1 MRILVA
7 GLPNCGKS
15 TLFNRLCRAH
25 RHTGNY
31 AGVTVSVGEGHLRGH
46 GDIRLVDLPGC
57 YALSDGKEGGIAA
70 AEIAQGAWDAAMLVC
85 DAAAPERSLGL
96 LWEMRAA
103 QKPLCLVCNLTDD
116 LRRLGL
122 ALDATTLS
130 DVLGLP
136 VFAVSARTGEGL
148 PDLVAWL
155 CVPSSRR
162 DALQPPQGKSGT
174 RPLRLPRTA
183 DRQNGQGVICPSLAG
198 GKMRDIRPKPPLHS
212 PEKATGTPLFE
223 RKERDLPPLPH
234 GRVCSGD
241 CCLCGAKANAVS
253 TIRPLSCA
261 ALSRGATD
269 AGRTKPAPT
278 KPAPA
283 RAHAFSCAASAASDH
298 AAASGVRT
306 FSHTTSSPP
315 PHLSAAVAATLHP
328 AGKSDLA
335 GRRER
340 VDRLLCGRWGYLL
353 FAGVAGVL
361 FCAVRLV
368 SGGRPAALMAGL
380 CEAAVS
386 AVRQGLTGAGLPAPV
401 REFVCDGV
409 LGGALSVGGFLLPLF
424 VLFFGLA
431 WLEDS
436 GYPARAVFLF
446 DRPMRRLGLSGESA
460 FPLLLGFGCTVTGAM
475 ACRTVGDG
483 RARDRTLSVL
493 PCLSCSAKLPVYL
506 FVASAV
512 AGRAAGGGRVF
523 WLYPLGV
530 GMALVQL
537 LLFQKRAKK
546 PSKTPENTQ
555 NPPAFMLEMPPLR
568 RPSLKVAFGVAL
580 GKTVGFLGRV
590 VGAVTLCSACLWLL
604 SHLSPTLAFCADPA
618 DSLLCLLCRL
628 PAALFAPLG
637 CGDWRLTAA
646 LVCGL
651 CAKETVAATLSVLLC
666 GECIALSTA
675 VPFCLLVLLWP
686 PCLNAQLSLWQE
698 SERKSTLLW
707 GLAFQLA
714 AGYLLAAVA
723 HLLLLWAGR

>member
-46 GDIRLVDLPGC
+46 VDIRLVDLPGC

-70 AEIAQGAWDAAMLVC
+70 AEIAQGAWDGALLVC
-85 DAAAPERSLGL
+85 DAAAPERSVGL
-96 LWEMRAA
+96 LWEMRSA

-122 ALDATTLS
+122 ALDVPALS

-148 PDLVAWL
+148 PALVAWL
-155 CVPSSRR
+155 CAQAPCRQTSAASSHEPAKRRASKQTARCKTADFRACESAARFQTGDHSQKPPSSNGITGTCRR
-162 DALQPPQGKSGT
+162 SSVEFGRQNSPPQSGKTVGRSCRLCDAKKACLGGCPLPCAGQPP
-174 RPLRLPRTA
+174 
-183 DRQNGQGVICPSLAG
+183 GVV
-198 GKMRDIRPKPPLHS
+198 
-212 PEKATGTPLFE
+212 T
-223 RKERDLPPLPH
+223 
-234 GRVCSGD
+234 
-241 CCLCGAKANAVS
+241 
-253 TIRPLSCA
+253 
-261 ALSRGATD
+261 RGATVCPTAPPRSAC
-269 AGRTKPAPT
+269 AGCTATAPSST
-278 KPAPA
+278 L
-283 RAHAFSCAASAASDH
+283 HAQTH
-298 AAASGVRT
+298 R
-306 FSHTTSSPP
+306 PP
-315 PHLSAAVAATLHP
+315 SHLSAAVAATLHP
-328 AGKSDLA
+328 TGKSDLA

-340 VDRLLCGRWGYLL
+340 VDRLLCGKWGYLL
-353 FAGVAGVL
+353 FAAVAGVL
-361 FCAVRLV
+361 FFAVRLV
-368 SGGRPAALMAGL
+368 SGGRPAAWMAGL
-380 CEAAVS
+380 CEATVELA
-386 AVRQGLTGAGLPAPV
+386 RRGLTGMGLPAPV
-401 REFVCDGV
+401 RAFICDGV

-446 DRPMRRLGLSGESA
+446 DRPMRRLGLSGECA

-475 ACRTVGDG
+475 SCRTVGDG
-483 RARDRTLSVL
+483 AARDRTLSVL

-512 AGRAAGGGRVF
+512 AGRAAGGGWVF

-537 LLFQKRAKK
+537 LLLGKASRSSKKAKNV
-546 PSKTPENTQ
+546 P
-555 NPPAFMLEMPPLR
+555 NPHAFMLEMPPLR
-568 RPSLKVAFGVAL
+568 RPSLKVALGIAL
-580 GKTVGFLGRV
+580 GRTAEFLGRV
-590 VGAVTLCSACLWLL
+590 VGAVTLCSAILWLL
-604 SHLSPTLAFCADPA
+604 SHLNPSLAFCTDPA

-628 PAALFAPLG
+628 PAALLAPLG

-666 GECIALSTA
+666 GERIALSTA

-698 SERKSTLLW
+698 TDRKSTLLR

-714 AGYLLAAVA
+714 SGYLLAAAA
-723 HLLLLWAGR
+723 HLLLA